1 MAVAGEV
8 GTSGEEAGDNGR
20 GWIMLGLSSKDSC
33 FYPNGNGS
41 QQWVLSWE
49 GMVVVATQ
57 SKIQGKRK
65 GRRKDR
71 EAVVSDQA
79 LVSRHNS
86 LGPISGFGKK
96 TPPGKKKI
104 ADRESSPQRKNRASG
119 GQWAEGKSQAS
130 GFSAQVPKD
139 GYFFPGGGGAGSQGY
154 KEEIFGLIFLPAFC
168 FYCCGLPPSLGLR
181 NQSGSCQ
188 LVLKQQVA
196 KARRF

>member
-1 MAVAGEV
+1 MAGEV

-33 FYPNGNGS
+33 FYPNGYGS

-86 LGPISGFGKK
+86 LGPISGFAPREKK
-96 TPPGKKKI
+96 LLTWNLHHK
-104 ADRESSPQRKNRASG
+104 DRREQVVGSG
-119 GQWAEGKSQAS
+119 L
-130 GFSAQVPKD
+130 
-139 GYFFPGGGGAGSQGY
+139 
-154 KEEIFGLIFLPAFC
+154 KENHRLPASQPRSPRMATSSRV
-168 FYCCGLPPSLGLR
+168 GVGQEARATKRESLGLYFSPVSVSTAVGCLLPLG
-181 NQSGSCQ
+181 SGTKVEAASW
-188 LVLKQQVA
+188 
-196 KARRF
+196 F